1 MGEEKGKKKKGLNP
15 LILVIIVLVLAVV
28 GMAAYFL
35 VFKQASTPGPY
46 VPTQVVE
53 AKWATDEFLVNLAD
67 KDIDRYLKTTIV
79 LGYDSV
85 DTVLVTELTNQ
96 EDVIRDAIIRVL
108 MTKTKIELQD
118 MVGIDKLKVE
128 IIKKVNAVLGGN
140 KIISVYFNQFVIQ

>member
-35 VFKQASTPGPY
+35 VFKQTSTPGPY
-46 VPTQVVE
+46 VPAEVVE

-67 KDIDRYLKTTIV
+67 KDVDRYLKTTVV
-79 LGYDSV
+79 LGYDST
-85 DTVLVTELTNQ
+85 DTVLATELTDQ
-96 EDVIRDAIIRVL
+96 EDVIRDAVIRVL
-108 MTKTKIELQD
+108 MTKKKTELD
-118 MVGIDKLKVE
+118 NAGIDKLKVE
-128 IIKKVNAVLGGN
+128 LIKKVNAVLGGN